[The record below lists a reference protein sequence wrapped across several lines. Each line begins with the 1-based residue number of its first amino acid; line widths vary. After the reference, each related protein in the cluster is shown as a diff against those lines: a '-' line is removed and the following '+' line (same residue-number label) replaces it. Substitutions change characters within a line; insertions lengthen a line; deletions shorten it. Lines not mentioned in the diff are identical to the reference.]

1 MPSTLLAV
9 DDSATMRKV
18 LEITFT
24 GPDFN
29 VTAVASGDAALDKL
43 KSLSPDL
50 VVCDVSLDPKSGYD
64 VCKAIKAASPS
75 TPVLLLSSKQNPY
88 DAAKGQAAG
97 ADDHMDKP
105 FDTQQM
111 LDRAKK
117 LVAGGGA
124 KPAAAPA
131 AAASPA
137 RTLDLGATMPL
148 ATSPLAAKPAAAAA
162 AKPAAAAPAAA
173 AEPAGRAKTLLYS
186 PGQVPVGQ
194 HNAPTPAAAPA
205 AQKPAAA
212 AAAAAQKP
220 AAAAPAAAVALPKEL
235 KSKLDDL
242 GLTPAQV
249 DAVLALSREVV
260 ERVVWEVVPVL
271 AETIIKEELSRL
283 TK

>member
-1 MPSTLLAV
+1 VPSTLLAV

-24 GPDFN
+24 GPDFH
-29 VTAVASGDAALDKL
+29 VTAVASEAAALEKL

-124 KPAAAPA
+124 KPAAAAAP

-148 ATSPLAAKPAAAAA
+148 ATSPLAAKPAAQ
-162 AKPAAAAPAAA
+162 KPAAAPAPAA

-194 HNAPTPAAAPA
+194 HNAPTPAAA
-205 AQKPAAA
+205 QKPAAA
-212 AAAAAQKP
+212 PAPAAPAVAAQKP
-220 AAAAPAAAVALPKEL
+220 AAAAPAPAVGGAEARRGRPGLCRGAAQR
-235 KSKLDDL
+235 
-242 GLTPAQV
+242 AQV
-249 DAVLALSREVV
+249 EARRAGAHARAGRRRARALA
-260 ERVVWEVVPVL
+260 
-271 AETIIKEELSRL
+271 
-283 TK
+283 